1 MGVFLS
7 GALRCLH
14 SHPPS
19 PYYSLLGFRVLKNP
33 LVLLFF
39 FSWCLFLRAP
49 RVGNVLRVS
58 LKLLVTLETQG
69 WIPRVGDA
77 LCASERLLV
86 TFSAQGW
93 IPRVGD
99 AYTYTEHGFRAPGM
113 DLELQAWS

>member
-1 MGVFLS
+1 M
-7 GALRCLH
+7 
-14 SHPPS
+14 
-19 PYYSLLGFRVLKNP
+19 
-33 LVLLFF
+33 
-39 FSWCLFLRAP
+39 
-49 RVGNVLRVS
+49 S

-77 LCASERLLV
+77 LCASGRLLV

-113 DLELQAWS
+113 DLELQAWI